1 MADYISRHSR
11 HDETVVLVET
21 FSQLFRYYIRDV
33 GPVDEVM
40 IAPWYMTIKWRD
52 FRMSCHSCGMLL
64 PSNARFCP
72 NCGEVNEQASPQV
85 TTKDYLSPRQGSRRG
100 GQAPGAAPTRALV
113 ILIPVVIFVLV
124 GAGLLIYNVNASSIH
139 LQHTPRTGQPPG
151 AVPPVVAGNPYT
163 HSGILA
169 FTDPLAANN
178 RSRQWD
184 VNRNCAYKGGAYH
197 VIAPDPRF
205 SDYCTANATNFS
217 NFAFEVSMK
226 IIQGDAGG
234 ILLRVENTRPNQFYD
249 FYVGQNG
256 TYGFEVVNGSKF
268 SLLKGGTSTTIRQGL
283 NAVNVLGVVAQ
294 GSSMTLYV
302 NQQSVTS
309 ITDQSYHAGEIGVYA
324 VVYSHVTEVVF
335 SNARLWTL

>member
-1 MADYISRHSR
+1 
-11 HDETVVLVET
+11 
-21 FSQLFRYYIRDV
+21 
-33 GPVDEVM
+33 
-40 IAPWYMTIKWRD
+40 
-52 FRMSCHSCGMLL
+52 MSCHSCGTLL

-72 NCGEVNEQASPQV
+72 NCGEVSEQTSPQV
-85 TTKDYLSPRQGSRRG
+85 TTRDYLSSRQGSPTDPLAQRSSRRFS
-100 GQAPGAAPTRALV
+100 RALV
-113 ILIPVVIFVLV
+113 ILIPVLILVLV
-124 GAGLLIYNVNASSIH
+124 GAGLLIYNANASSVH
-139 LQHTPRTGQPPG
+139 LQHTARTAQAPG
-151 AVPPVVAGNPYT
+151 AVPTEVVGNPYT
-163 HSGILA
+163 HTGKLA

-178 RSRQWD
+178 GSQQWD
-184 VNRNCAYKGGAYH
+184 VNRNCAFKGGAYH

-234 ILLRVENTRPNQFYD
+234 ILLRVENTNPNQFYD

-268 SLLKGGTSTTIRQGL
+268 SVLKGGTSPAIRQGL

-302 NQQSVTS
+302 NQQRIASVT
-309 ITDQSYHAGEIGVYA
+309 DPGYHSGQIGVYA
-324 VVYSHVTEVVF
+324 VVYSHATEVAF